1 MEEGPLVASGVI
13 SSPLSISCL
22 ANWICLYLLPSPSI
36 ARGEKVVG
44 QSVKSTGPFSL
55 FWLEKNWKRTFFL
68 LSVFTFL
75 KARFYMGLIDMHT
88 WILQKLLVSKRACE
102 SVHCERDYIF
112 TLHNAFSIYDSTH
125 NALLFFLQ
133 LQIMEHKFTFAN
145 YCMIGLHYEWERQI
159 TKSKYYE
166 LQCK

>member
-1 MEEGPLVASGVI
+1 MGEGPLVASGVI

-44 QSVKSTGPFSL
+44 QSVKSTGPSSL

-75 KARFYMGLIDMHT
+75 KARFYLGLINMHT
-88 WILQKLLVSKRACE
+88 WILQKLLVSKTLSEFQCTVKE
-102 SVHCERDYIF
+102 IIF
-112 TLHNAFSIYDSTH
+112 SH
-125 NALLFFLQ
+125 
-133 LQIMEHKFTFAN
+133 
-145 YCMIGLHYEWERQI
+145 
-159 TKSKYYE
+159 
-166 LQCK
+166 